1 MSPSA
6 VCSTRL
12 HILGLGVAA
21 LLVGALRSFGLP
33 SQGRMISRSPTVTRQ
48 FPRLLLTVAVPVG
61 FSPTAPVQGRSS
73 LRPSATTSHSFDLGS
88 GAGLLWPTAAEA
100 LGTASWASTGTA
112 LASAAAS
119 GGVVLGAA
127 LTVIDASEAA
137 GVGASVPPLG
147 FAQADTTTTQA
158 TQRMPLG

>member
-21 LLVGALRSFGLP
+21 LLVGSLRSFGLP

-48 FPRLLLTVAVPVG
+48 LPRLLL
-61 FSPTAPVQGRSS
+61 PT
-73 LRPSATTSHSFDLGS
+73 T
-88 GAGLLWPTAAEA
+88 AEA
-100 LGTASWASTGTA
+100 LGNASWASIA
-112 LASAAAS
+112 AVLAMAVAS
-119 GGVVLGAA
+119 GGAVLGAA
-127 LTVIDASEAA
+127 LAVVDASEAA

>member
-21 LLVGALRSFGLP
+21 LLVDALRSFGLP

-48 FPRLLLTVAVPVG
+48 LPRLLLTVAVPVG
-61 FSPTAPVQGRSS
+61 SSPAAPVQGRSS
-73 LRPSATTSHSFDLGS
+73 LRPSATTSHSFDLGL
-88 GAGLLWPTAAEA
+88 GGGLPLPTTAEA
-100 LGTASWASTGTA
+100 LGNANWASTDTA
-112 LASAAAS
+112 LAMAGTT
-119 GGVVLGAA
+119 GGVGLGAA
-127 LTVIDASEAA
+127 LADASEAA
-137 GVGASVPPLG
+137 GVGASVPPPG